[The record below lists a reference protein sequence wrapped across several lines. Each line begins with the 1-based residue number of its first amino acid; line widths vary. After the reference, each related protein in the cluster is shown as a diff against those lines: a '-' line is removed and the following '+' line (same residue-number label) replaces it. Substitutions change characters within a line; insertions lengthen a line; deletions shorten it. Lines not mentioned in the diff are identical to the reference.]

1 MDEYNSIVGN
11 DSLYLLT
18 RKEVKLLG
26 LPRFES
32 LKEISRRFVIEK
44 TILVMPTWRK
54 DLIVNGLA
62 GEALLERFLASEF
75 YKRWNLLLSS
85 KSIRDFVKS
94 GYTVIFKL
102 HPCLEIFKE
111 KISLPTYVTLVDSQS
126 DISVQELFAKSEFLI
141 TDYSSVA
148 FDFASMYKLVFY
160 YQFDSDSFFASHTY
174 CKGYFDY
181 IRDGFGPVSHSL
193 IELEEYLSQYLLDN
207 ESLKRKYFERF
218 AGKIESDNCCA
229 ELYSELVRL
238 ICSSNKHDLTSGS
251 ETSYETSY
259 KIKNG
264 PANDVDNLFY
274 TYLARDNYLIKFE
287 SLILRLFCAPRM
299 YNKYK
304 TNRVAFFS
312 DSKSRTL
319 NAYIYIVFLCS
330 RANDKV
336 RKLLRV
342 IK

>member
-1 MDEYNSIVGN
+1 M
-11 DSLYLLT
+11 
-18 RKEVKLLG
+18 
-26 LPRFES
+26 
-32 LKEISRRFVIEK
+32 
-44 TILVMPTWRK
+44 
-54 DLIVNGLA
+54 
-62 GEALLERFLASEF
+62 
-75 YKRWNLLLSS
+75 
-85 KSIRDFVKS
+85 
-94 GYTVIFKL
+94 
-102 HPCLEIFKE
+102 
-111 KISLPTYVTLVDSQS
+111 
-126 DISVQELFAKSEFLI
+126 
-141 TDYSSVA
+141 
-148 FDFASMYKLVFY
+148 
-160 YQFDSDSFFASHTY
+160 
-174 CKGYFDY
+174 
-181 IRDGFGPVSHSL
+181 
-193 IELEEYLSQYLLDN
+193 LDN